1 MSNLTRCLLDKVTA
15 RHILEGLLRLAE
27 GRDLQTAELF
37 ALDLYER
44 ASTEG
49 IRLFIV
55 PSTERVLQR
64 LEGFPRYASIIRL
77 FRSRTEV
84 VFPTRYFRR
93 WTRRLRGRGFS
104 REDAAVLALAT
115 FGTAKDAQVLG
126 MHFVATQDQPM
137 IRQWAMQQ
145 TLIQDGL
152 YLMQRNLPAPYCH
165 ALLPQ
170 VRAPEF
176 VDVQTGNSD

>member
-1 MSNLTRCLLDKVTA
+1 
-15 RHILEGLLRLAE
+15 
-27 GRDLQTAELF
+27 
-37 ALDLYER
+37 
-44 ASTEG
+44 
-49 IRLFIV
+49 
-55 PSTERVLQR
+55 
-64 LEGFPRYASIIRL
+64 
-77 FRSRTEV
+77 
-84 VFPTRYFRR
+84 
-93 WTRRLRGRGFS
+93 
-104 REDAAVLALAT
+104 LAT

>member
-27 GRDLQTAELF
+27 GRDLLTAELF

-44 ASTEG
+44 ARTEG

-64 LEGFPRYASIIRL
+64 LEGFSRYAGIIRL

-104 REDAAVLALAT
+104 REEGGKIPL
-115 FGTAKDAQVLG
+115 
-126 MHFVATQDQPM
+126 
-137 IRQWAMQQ
+137 
-145 TLIQDGL
+145 
-152 YLMQRNLPAPYCH
+152 
-165 ALLPQ
+165 
-170 VRAPEF
+170 EF
-176 VDVQTGNSD
+176 PKESRPPSNRGHLKVTRELS